1 MAVRIVLDNPPEFY
15 TNLDFVSGRVVLN
28 LGRPETVG
36 AVVVKLEGESRTA
49 LAPPLED
56 HDHHRR
62 GTLPGSPG
70 PLVSENHKLLYK
82 VQQVYPDERAAA
94 ASSSLSLGP
103 SPTTLNPGQH
113 HFRFRFKVP
122 LNNICHD
129 PKAMSALVGVGSGGG
144 SGSYDGEGSSPSA
157 AMGPGGGFLGL
168 GLGGFR
174 TMDGTRQ
181 LFLRHVKATLPPSLT
196 GFPHEAEIRY
206 YIKVTV
212 QRPGFFKE
220 NWRYQLG
227 FKFLPIEPPRPPP
240 THQEAFA
247 RRPFVFRTPIQQQQQ
262 QHQHQH
268 QHNQQP
274 STISKKSSLFGLSSS
289 SKTNHTSDPATQQP
303 QPQPQPPLQ
312 QLPPPTIEM
321 AARVPH
327 PSIISCNEPLP
338 LRLLARRLSGPYA
351 GTVRL
356 VGLEIALVGHTH
368 VRVQDLHREEH
379 TRWIVVSAG
388 NLSVEL
394 FPARRRDGESGGVAS
409 SSSSNGESSQSRNT
423 SDNINTGKAGDN
435 TPAATANGDGKGAGT
450 AAEQQQDNNNTNN
463 NDAEEEFEIPAE
475 GLWAHLPLPNTVAPS
490 FRTCNLERRYE
501 IEVKLSLSWDG
512 GSSSSSTSSSSS
524 GGGVW
529 GWMKG
534 SSGGEKPP
542 PPQIIHLPLT
552 LSRVEVFS
560 GIRPPRP
567 PGHPLHHPH
576 PPHYQQQQQPQQQQ
590 QHQPPQE
597 PPYDDLPPSY
607 DEAMAADITAPPVQA
622 RPAYSGVTAE
632 NDPSTLPGGG
642 AEKS

>member
-1 MAVRIVLDNPPEFY
+1 
-15 TNLDFVSGRVVLN
+15 
-28 LGRPETVG
+28 
-36 AVVVKLEGESRTA
+36 
-49 LAPPLED
+49 
-56 HDHHRR
+56 
-62 GTLPGSPG
+62 
-70 PLVSENHKLLYK
+70 
-82 VQQVYPDERAAA
+82 
-94 ASSSLSLGP
+94 
-103 SPTTLNPGQH
+103 
-113 HFRFRFKVP
+113 
-122 LNNICHD
+122 
-129 PKAMSALVGVGSGGG
+129 
-144 SGSYDGEGSSPSA
+144 
-157 AMGPGGGFLGL
+157 
-168 GLGGFR
+168 
-174 TMDGTRQ
+174 
-181 LFLRHVKATLPPSLT
+181 
-196 GFPHEAEIRY
+196 
-206 YIKVTV
+206 
-212 QRPGFFKE
+212 
-220 NWRYQLG
+220 
-227 FKFLPIEPPRPPP
+227 
-240 THQEAFA
+240 
-247 RRPFVFRTPIQQQQQ
+247 
-262 QHQHQH
+262 
-268 QHNQQP
+268 
-274 STISKKSSLFGLSSS
+274 
-289 SKTNHTSDPATQQP
+289 
-303 QPQPQPPLQ
+303 
-312 QLPPPTIEM
+312 M

-394 FPARRRDGESGGVAS
+394 FPARRRDGGSGGVG

-423 SDNINTGKAGDN
+423 SDNINAGKAGDN

-450 AAEQQQDNNNTNN
+450 AAEQQQDNNNNN
-463 NDAEEEFEIPAE
+463 DDAEEEFEIPAE

-490 FRTCNLERRYE
+490 FRACNLERRYE

-512 GSSSSSTSSSSS
+512 GSVGAASNTGSSS
-524 GGGVW
+524 GGVW

-560 GIRPPRP
+560 GIRPPPQLLHGLSYPPPVPAPQIPPRP

-590 QHQPPQE
+590 QQHQPPQD